1 MVNFKR
7 LYWGIGVYLVVVIA
21 LFTWFTRSYRP

>member
-7 LYWGIGVYLVVVIA
+7 LYWGIGIYLAVVIA
-21 LFTWFTRSYRP
+21 LFTWFTRSYQP